1 MYSKTAALLL
11 AAALAAC
18 GSGESG
24 TPPLNQTTGPT
35 QTATGTNSSDPTSE
49 ASAPS
54 AQATTPQP
62 LATAAP
68 TSPAGLPTQ
77 GYAVAPTLPIAPPT
91 ATATQASTPA
101 VQPTSATAASPTPAG
116 PVETVVETVATGL
129 DTPWDLEFAPDRRLF
144 FTERPGRVRVI
155 ESGELVEQPVLTVD
169 IATNTAEGGLL
180 GIALDP
186 NFERNGYIYVMYTY
200 DGAGDASPNRIS
212 RFKLREDRA
221 LEEQVLVSDI
231 PGAAI
236 HDGGRLSFGPDGK
249 LYATTGDAA
258 ATENAQSLE
267 SLSGKILRMNPDGS
281 VPEDNPFP
289 DSLVYSLGH
298 RNPQGLAW
306 RPGDEELFSTE
317 HGATGNDEVN
327 RIQAGENYGWPMVEG
342 DEHGGEYQAPI
353 AFYTPSIAPSGATF
367 YNDDAIPQWRG

>member
-1 MYSKTAALLL
+1 
-11 AAALAAC
+11 
-18 GSGESG
+18 
-24 TPPLNQTTGPT
+24 
-35 QTATGTNSSDPTSE
+35 
-49 ASAPS
+49 
-54 AQATTPQP
+54 
-62 LATAAP
+62 
-68 TSPAGLPTQ
+68 
-77 GYAVAPTLPIAPPT
+77 
-91 ATATQASTPA
+91 
-101 VQPTSATAASPTPAG
+101 VQPTSAATASPTPAG

-129 DTPWDLEFAPDRRLF
+129 DTPWDLEFAPDGRLF
-144 FTERPGRVRVI
+144 VTERPGRVRVI
-155 ESGELVEQPVLTVD
+155 ENGELVEQPVLTVD

-180 GIALDP
+180 GIAVDP

-200 DGAGDASPNRIS
+200 DGADDASPNRIS

-281 VPEDNPFP
+281 VPDDNPFP

-317 HGATGNDEVN
+317 HGARGNDEVN
-327 RIQAGENYGWPMVEG
+327 RIHAGENYGWPLVEG
-342 DEHGGEYQAPI
+342 DEHSGEYRAPL
-353 AFYTPSIAPSGATF
+353 AFYNPSIAPSGATF
-367 YNDDAIPQWRG
+367 YNNDAIPQWRGSFFFTTLRGEHLHRLVLDDEYQVAEQERLFEGEYGRLRAVEAGPDSALYFATSNRDGRGDPSEEDDRILRVIPRP